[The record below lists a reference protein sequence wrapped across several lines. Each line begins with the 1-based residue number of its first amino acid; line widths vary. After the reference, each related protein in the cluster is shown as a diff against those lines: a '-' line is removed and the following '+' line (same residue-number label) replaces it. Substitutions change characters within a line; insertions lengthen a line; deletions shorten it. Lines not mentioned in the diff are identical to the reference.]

1 MSPAVDGSCRQP
13 VKTQRI
19 LRRIKC
25 IHGSSKVNA
34 DELRALSN
42 ASSARMVITLPQRF
56 STAPFARAGL
66 TNVGA
71 LFGKMCGGPF
81 PPPLY
86 RRVEDRK

>member
-34 DELRALSN
+34 DESRALSN

-56 STAPFARAGL
+56 STAPFAVVML
-66 TNVGA
+66 A
-71 LFGKMCGGPF
+71 LLCLSLHTTTSK
-81 PPPLY
+81 
-86 RRVEDRK
+86 